1 MQEQVRYCSDMGQN
15 MYLANIYAFKQK
27 LNRDAI
33 THPNAFFVLILYL
46 QTINQYFMYSY
57 KYINLKKKGVCV
69 HYQDLQ

>member
-1 MQEQVRYCSDMGQN
+1 MLTRMFV
-15 MYLANIYAFKQK
+15 
-27 LNRDAI
+27 